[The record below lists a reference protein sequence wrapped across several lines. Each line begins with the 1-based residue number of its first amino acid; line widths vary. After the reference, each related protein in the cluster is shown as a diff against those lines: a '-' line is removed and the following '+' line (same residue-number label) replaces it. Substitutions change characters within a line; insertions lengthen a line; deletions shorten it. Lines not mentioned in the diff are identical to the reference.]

1 MRKKSADPNKR
12 VEMTKQIQGMNERD
26 DIDDAGRQK
35 KQQERDIRDI
45 TMQA

>member
-26 DIDDAGRQK
+26 DIDDAGRPK
-35 KQQERDIRDI
+35 KQERDIRDI